1 MAWAP
6 PSFLAGPRTE
16 PQPIDPSAPGRR
28 VWQRLLWW
36 LVFPRVKQRFE
47 PTVPGV
53 VLIALSMGVGMAA
66 YNSANNILFIT
77 LSLLLA
83 CLILSGVMSAIN
95 LRKVR
100 WTLRLPP
107 PVRAGQTAT
116 VTLDLANGKSL
127 VPAYGLWF
135 ELRSTLRGAVTVWP
149 ERPKGLNLKAR
160 RQWWKDRIA
169 ALDRV
174 DAQGRTAMR
183 DRLDPHGSQQL
194 PWSFTP
200 DRRGLWRVELAS
212 VGSLFPFG
220 FLRKFLSVGEVREL
234 VVWPALVE
242 YRRWA
247 AGGGRPLASGNRAT
261 RVGHGADLLA
271 VRKYAPGDSHRL
283 VHWKASA
290 RTGQLLVRQYAAES
304 QQGYALAFDTSE
316 ACWPR
321 AEQFELAVSLAATLA
336 EDLFRAG
343 QLRAVSLDAEPPC
356 ALRGLAELEEFLGR
370 LAVVARRSA
379 PCVPPSST
387 AFSRI
392 TLQPDGPRGV
402 VAMIDGQPAAQA

>member
-36 LVFPRVKQRFE
+36 LGFSRVKQRFE

-135 ELRSTLRGAVTVWP
+135 ELRSTLHGAVAVWP
-149 ERPKGLNLKAR
+149 ERAKGLNL
-160 RQWWKDRIA
+160 
-169 ALDRV
+169 
-174 DAQGRTAMR
+174 
-183 DRLDPHGSQQL
+183 
-194 PWSFTP
+194 
-200 DRRGLWRVELAS
+200 
-212 VGSLFPFG
+212 
-220 FLRKFLSVGEVREL
+220 
-234 VVWPALVE
+234 
-242 YRRWA
+242 
-247 AGGGRPLASGNRAT
+247 
-261 RVGHGADLLA
+261 
-271 VRKYAPGDSHRL
+271 
-283 VHWKASA
+283 
-290 RTGQLLVRQYAAES
+290 
-304 QQGYALAFDTSE
+304 
-316 ACWPR
+316 
-321 AEQFELAVSLAATLA
+321 
-336 EDLFRAG
+336 
-343 QLRAVSLDAEPPC
+343 
-356 ALRGLAELEEFLGR
+356 
-370 LAVVARRSA
+370 
-379 PCVPPSST
+379 
-387 AFSRI
+387 
-392 TLQPDGPRGV
+392 
-402 VAMIDGQPAAQA
+402 